1 MTKPELTEEKRMNT
15 VQYIGRRPMKDED
28 RDTYTLDHNVE
39 EWGTGVRVTLS
50 DGETVHEFPN
60 WTIEREERR
69 SMGSY
74 SYALSGTGELHI
86 IETFYAPGSMLAEVN
101 GGKPRVTIVQTYSGH
116 AWRNATGPVGSV
128 EGESNAAL
136 PPRS

>member
-1 MTKPELTEEKRMNT
+1 MNT
-15 VQYIGRRPMKDED
+15 VQYIGRRPMKDDD
-28 RDTYTLDHNVE
+28 RDIYTLGHDVE

-60 WTIEREERR
+60 WTIERERK
-69 SMGSY
+69 SWGSY

-86 IETFYAPGSMLAEVN
+86 IETFYAPGSADAELN
-101 GGKPRVTIVQTYSGH
+101 EGKPKRTIVQTYSGH
-116 AWRNATGPVGSV
+116 AWRNATGPVDSID
-128 EGESNAAL
+128 GESAAAL